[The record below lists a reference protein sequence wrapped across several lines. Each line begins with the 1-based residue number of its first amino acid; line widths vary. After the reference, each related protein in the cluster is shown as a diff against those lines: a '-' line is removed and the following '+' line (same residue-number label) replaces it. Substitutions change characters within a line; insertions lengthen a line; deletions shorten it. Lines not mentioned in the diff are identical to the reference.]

1 MDEKLPYGIFRTKEQ
16 MEACLTAK
24 AKHKQRL
31 ETDPEYRERCE
42 KSEDYLLKLFPP
54 HSDED

>member
-16 MEACLTAK
+16 MEAYRASK
-24 AKHKQRL
+24 IKHEQRMQ
-31 ETDPEYRERCE
+31 TDPEYRERCE
-42 KSEDYLLKLFPP
+42 KSEAYLLKLFPP